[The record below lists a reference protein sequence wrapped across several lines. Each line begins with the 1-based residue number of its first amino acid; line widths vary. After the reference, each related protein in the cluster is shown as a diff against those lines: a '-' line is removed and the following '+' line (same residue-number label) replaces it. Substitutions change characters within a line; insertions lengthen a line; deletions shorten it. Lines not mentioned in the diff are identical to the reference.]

1 MGMGE
6 PMLNYDVVKET
17 INIANDQKKFDLAN
31 RRITV
36 STC

>member
-1 MGMGE
+1 
-6 PMLNYDVVKET
+6 MLNYDNVADT
-17 INIANDQKKFDLAN
+17 IKFAIDQKKMDLAN